1 MGGGVRPGGCERCGR
16 EEPVVYTAWQ
26 FLCADCRVELSREKA
41 QESQRAELLAQAE
54 RSRSRPAGRA
64 AAP

>member
-16 EEPVVYTAWQ
+16 EEPVVYTGWQ

-41 QESQRAELLAQAE
+41 QEAQRAQLMAQVESAKA
-54 RSRSRPAGRA
+54 RQPGRA
-64 AAP
+64 SP